1 MKKSFGILLAGMV
14 GLFAQSVTER
24 YHIDDID
31 VGLMYGLTSI
41 DNSGGWDFSK
51 HTLQASFLLKMQEF
65 SVDPMVNMTFVNLSD
80 EDGAGSLWQ
89 LALNGLYTF
98 DGNFYAMTPYLY
110 AGLGYEYV
118 HNSTSDLE
126 SNPFLQAGVGVRYPL
141 FNDTDLVGEFRG
153 LHVLELSGSDQGDE
167 FTLFIGVDIPL
178 QEQYLV
184 PGSKTVSAPLP
195 ESSAPELQM
204 KRNDKD
210 GDGVPDALDI
220 CPATPPHAK
229 VNEHGCIPKTERSKL
244 HTASASLSSVK
255 AEAKTALQVPVAKS
269 ELSSRHLVLH
279 PIFTG
284 STQMDEASRDNIRR
298 LAKKLKNRSF
308 KRITIEGYTDDRGDF
323 EQNRVLSQKRAD
335 AVKKVLVS
343 EGIAGEKIVTVGKGE
358 LSPIANN
365 DTPEGR
371 AQNRR
376 IEITIE

>member
-1 MKKSFGILLAGMV
+1 MKKSIGILLAGVV
-14 GLFAQSVTER
+14 GLFAQNTVER

-31 VGLMYGLTSI
+31 FGLMYGLTSI

-65 SVDPMVNMTFVNLSD
+65 SIDPMVNMTFVNLSD

-98 DGNFYAMTPYLY
+98 EGEFYTMTPYLY

-118 HNSTSDLE
+118 HNSTSDLK

-141 FNDTDLVGEFRG
+141 FEDTDLVGEFRG

-167 FTLFIGVDIPL
+167 FTLFVGVNIPL
-178 QEQYLV
+178 QEHYLI
-184 PGSKTVSAPLP
+184 PGSKTVAVPAP
-195 ESSAPELQM
+195 ESTAPELQM
-204 KRNDKD
+204 QRNDKD
-210 GDGVPDALDI
+210 GDGVPDALDV
-220 CPATPPHAK
+220 CPATPPHSK
-229 VNEHGCIPKTERSKL
+229 VNEHGCIPKSERSRLSSLSEKRALKTAPNVTERS
-244 HTASASLSSVK
+244 LSSM
-255 AEAKTALQVPVAKS
+255 
-269 ELSSRHLVLH
+269 RHMVIH
-279 PIFTG
+279 PMFAPG
-284 STQMDEASRDNIRR
+284 SAQLDEASRENIRR
-298 LAKKLKNRSF
+298 LAATLKKRTF
-308 KRITIEGYTDDRGDF
+308 KRVKLEGYTDDSGDF
-323 EQNRVLSQKRAD
+323 EQNRILSKKRAD
-335 AVKKVLVS
+335 AIKKILVS
-343 EGIAGEKIVTVGKGE
+343 EGIPAQKIVTVGKGE